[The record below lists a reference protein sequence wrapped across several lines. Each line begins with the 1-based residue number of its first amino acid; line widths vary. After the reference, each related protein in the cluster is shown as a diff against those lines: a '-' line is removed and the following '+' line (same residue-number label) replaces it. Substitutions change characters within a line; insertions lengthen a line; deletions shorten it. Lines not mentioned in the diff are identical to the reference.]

1 MTQIIEHALN
11 VIENKINSIFS
22 KSTMYL
28 VIASLKD
35 HLKERKDL
43 KTKIAQLLLL
53 LLEGLPIP
61 VVEERKRKDE
71 DI

>member
-1 MTQIIEHALN
+1 
-11 VIENKINSIFS
+11 
-22 KSTMYL
+22 MYL

-43 KTKIAQLLLL
+43 KMKIAQLLLL

-61 VVEERKRKDE
+61 VV
-71 DI
+71 